1 MKNMAIGGYMT
12 STPGLE
18 YNQFLTIRQNLE
30 KSSSFLHLAKIMRQ
44 KSADI
49 FSSRALQI
57 ASYIAEITLLLLFCI

>member
-30 KSSSFLHLAKIMRQ
+30 KNRNTQIFYRDLEKNRETKNFSQ
-44 KSADI
+44 KLREKRGTRT
-49 FSSRALQI
+49 FN
-57 ASYIAEITLLLLFCI
+57 